1 MKQICQ
7 DCHFLSKEA
16 REENTGRALC
26 FSLSQSDRSDVEGVA
41 DHYSLK
47 CWMGVWDEGVAPH
60 PVSRTVTI
68 AGTHRKGWCFFFPHR
83 SNMRFPAAREMQKRQ
98 EEHEQMKRSN
108 LYTRYG
114 LYIAAIALFFGAFVR
129 LVLNC
134 Q

>member
-1 MKQICQ
+1 MKQVCQ
-7 DCHFLSKEA
+7 SCHFLSKEV

-47 CWMGVWDEGVAPH
+47 CWMDVWDEGVAPH
-60 PVSRTVTI
+60 PVSRTDTI
-68 AGTHRKGWCFFFPHR
+68 AGTHREGRCFFFPYR
-83 SNMRFPAAREMQKRQ
+83 SNMLFPAAREMQKRQ
-98 EEHEQMKRSN
+98 EEHQQMKRSN
-108 LYTRYG
+108 LYTRIG
-114 LYIAAIALFFGAFVR
+114 LYIAAIALIFDAFVR